1 MNLVMFETTIRQ
13 DKEGR
18 YCLNDLHKAAIVS
31 GLDVAR
37 KNPSDFFRT
46 ELANKFI
53 KSLLKATD
61 TSTGNPVV
69 PYTSVN
75 GGKNPGTY
83 AVRLVAQR
91 YCGWLS
97 SDFEV
102 IVYSTFD
109 KHSYEELQRKAIRE
123 NAREGYKD
131 LSKALKEYKG
141 DKIKWYHYANEA
153 DMINLIVLG
162 CTAKDFRK
170 THNIKE
176 SELLRDYLNKFQIET
191 IEQLQRMDEQ
201 LINLD
206 FNLKQRK
213 ECLEK
218 RFADLSKKLL
228 KLLTV

>member
-1 MNLVMFETTIRQ
+1 MNLVMLETTIRQ

-18 YCLNDLHKAAIVS
+18 YCLNDLHKAAIAS
-31 GLDVAR
+31 GLKVER
-37 KNPSDFFRT
+37 KNPAEFFRT
-46 ELANKFI
+46 EMASNFVE
-53 KSLLKATD
+53 SLKKLEN
-61 TSTGNPVV
+61 STTENPVV
-69 PYTSVN
+69 AFTIKN

-83 AVRLVAQR
+83 AVRLLAQR

-97 SDFEV
+97 SGFEV
-102 IVYSTFD
+102 AVYSLID
-109 KHSYEELQRKAIRE
+109 KHLHEEYQRKAIRE

-170 THNIKE
+170 IHNLKDNE
-176 SELLRDYLNKFQIET
+176 PLRDYLNKFQIET

-206 FNLKQRK
+206 FSLKQRK

-228 KLLTV
+228 KVLA

>member
-1 MNLVMFETTIRQ
+1 MNIIICNTQVSINKDGL
-13 DKEGR
+13 
-18 YCLNDLHKAAIVS
+18 YCLNDLHKAS
-31 GLDVAR
+31 GGEARHQPAQFLRLDSTKELVNELS
-37 KNPSDFFRT
+37 KEIGDMGNPISVIKGGNKAGT
-46 ELANKFI
+46 YVCKELVYAYASWISPKFH
-53 KSLLKATD
+53 KLVLDTFKATM
-61 TSTGNPVV
+61 
-69 PYTSVN
+69 
-75 GGKNPGTY
+75 
-83 AVRLVAQR
+83 
-91 YCGWLS
+91 
-97 SDFEV
+97 
-102 IVYSTFD
+102 
-109 KHSYEELQRKAIRE
+109 HEEYQRKAIRE

-170 THNIKE
+170 TNNLKDNE
-176 SELLRDYLNKFQIET
+176 PLRDYLNKFQIET

-213 ECLEK
+213 DCLEK

>member
-1 MNLVMFETTIRQ
+1 MNLIVCNVAVSMNK
-13 DKEGR
+13 DGL
-18 YCLNDLHKAAIVS
+18 YSLNDFHKAA
-31 GLDVAR
+31 GGEQ
-37 KNPSDFFRT
+37 KNRPGYWLETDAT
-46 ELANKFI
+46 K
-53 KSLLKATD
+53 KMVSLLE
-61 TSTGNPVV
+61 
-69 PYTSVN
+69 TSVGKPALKIIK
-75 GGKNPGTY
+75 GGSTPGTFACKELVY
-83 AVRLVAQR
+83 AYAMWISPEFQLKVIKVFDE
-91 YCGWLS
+91 WL
-97 SDFEV
+97 
-102 IVYSTFD
+102 
-109 KHSYEELQRKAIRE
+109 HEEYQRKAIRE

-141 DKIKWYHYANEA
+141 EKIKWYHYANEA

-170 THNIKE
+170 THNLKDNE
-176 SELLRDYLNKFQIET
+176 PLRDYLNKFQIET

>member
-1 MNLVMFETTIRQ
+1 MLETTIRQ

-18 YCLNDLHKAAIVS
+18 YCLNDLHKAAIAS
-31 GLDVAR
+31 GLKVER
-37 KNPSDFFRT
+37 KNPAEFFRT
-46 ELANKFI
+46 EMASNFVESLNKFEPDLNVESCLAFTVT
-53 KSLLKATD
+53 K
-61 TSTGNPVV
+61 
-69 PYTSVN
+69 

-83 AVRLVAQR
+83 AVRLLAQR

-102 IVYSTFD
+102 AVYSLID
-109 KHSYEELQRKAIRE
+109 KHMHEEYQRRAIRE

-141 DKIKWYHYANEA
+141 EKIKWYHYANEA

-170 THNIKE
+170 THNLKDN
-176 SELLRDYLNKFQIET
+176 ELLRDHLNKFQIET

-213 ECLEK
+213 EYLEK

-228 KLLTV
+228 KLLTA

>member
-1 MNLVMFETTIRQ
+1 MNLVMLETTIRQ

-18 YCLNDLHKAAIVS
+18 YCLNDLHKAAIAS
-31 GLDVAR
+31 GLDVER
-37 KNPSDFFRT
+37 KNPRDFFRT
-46 ELANKFI
+46 DMAKNFTA
-53 KSLLKATD
+53 SLQKVDET
-61 TSTGNPVV
+61 THNPVV
-69 PYTSVN
+69 TKEGRN
-75 GGKNPGTY
+75 GGTY
-83 AVRLVAQR
+83 AVRLLAQR

-102 IVYSTFD
+102 AVYSLID
-109 KHSYEELQRKAIRE
+109 KHMHEEYQRKAIRE

-141 DKIKWYHYANEA
+141 EKIKWYHYANEA

-170 THNIKE
+170 THNLKDN
-176 SELLRDYLNKFQIET
+176 ELLRDHLNKFQIET

-213 ECLEK
+213 EYLEK

-228 KLLTV
+228 KLLTA

>member
-1 MNLVMFETTIRQ
+1 MNLIVCNVAVSMNK
-13 DKEGR
+13 DGL
-18 YCLNDLHKAAIVS
+18 YSLNDFHKAAGGEEKDKPSNWLRLDKTNALIAEYS
-31 GLDVAR
+31 GSSEMSIAI
-37 KNPSDFFRT
+37 S
-46 ELANKFI
+46 
-53 KSLLKATD
+53 
-61 TSTGNPVV
+61 VV
-69 PYTSVN
+69 K
-75 GGKNPGTY
+75 GGQKQGTY
-83 AVRLVAQR
+83 V
-91 YCGWLS
+91 C
-97 SDFEV
+97 
-102 IVYSTFD
+102 
-109 KHSYEELQRKAIRE
+109 EELVYAYASWISVKFHKLVLDTFKAAIHEEYQRKAIRE

-141 DKIKWYHYANEA
+141 EKIKWYHYANEA

-170 THNIKE
+170 TRNLKDN
-176 SELLRDYLNKFQIET
+176 ELLRDHLNKFQIET

-228 KLLTV
+228 KLLTA

>member
-1 MNLVMFETTIRQ
+1 MNLIVCNVAVSMNK
-13 DKEGR
+13 DGL
-18 YCLNDLHKAAIVS
+18 YSLNDFHKAA
-31 GLDVAR
+31 GGEARHQPAQFLRLDST
-37 KNPSDFFRT
+37 K
-46 ELANKFI
+46 ELVNELSKEI
-53 KSLLKATD
+53 GD
-61 TSTGNPVV
+61 MGNPI
-69 PYTSVN
+69 SVIK
-75 GGKNPGTY
+75 GGKNQGTY
-83 AVRLVAQR
+83 VCKEL
-91 YCGWLS
+91 
-97 SDFEV
+97 
-102 IVYSTFD
+102 VYSYAMWISAKFHLMVIKIFD
-109 KHSYEELQRKAIRE
+109 QWLNEEYQRKAIRE
-123 NAREGYKD
+123 NARDGYKD

-141 DKIKWYHYANEA
+141 EKIKWYHYANEA

-218 RFADLSKKLL
+218 RFADLSKKPLN
-228 KLLTV
+228 LLTV

>member
-1 MNLVMFETTIRQ
+1 MNLVMLETTIRQ

-18 YCLNDLHKAAIVS
+18 YCLNDLHKAAIAS
-31 GLDVAR
+31 GLDVER

-46 ELANKFI
+46 DMAKNFTA
-53 KSLLKATD
+53 SLQKVDET
-61 TSTGNPVV
+61 THNPVV
-69 PYTSVN
+69 TKEGRN
-75 GGKNPGTY
+75 GGTY
-83 AVRLVAQR
+83 AVRLLAQR

-102 IVYSTFD
+102 AVYSLID
-109 KHSYEELQRKAIRE
+109 KHMHEEYQRKAIRE

-141 DKIKWYHYANEA
+141 EKIKWYHYANEA

-170 THNIKE
+170 THNLKDN
-176 SELLRDYLNKFQIET
+176 ELLRDHLNKFQIET

-213 ECLEK
+213 EYLEK

-228 KLLTV
+228 KLLTA

>member
-31 GLDVAR
+31 GLAVER
-37 KNPSDFFRT
+37 KNPSDFLRT
-46 ELANKFI
+46 EMANNFI
-53 KSLLKATD
+53 KSLLKAADST
-61 TSTGNPVV
+61 TGNPVV
-69 PYTSVN
+69 SKEGRN
-75 GGKNPGTY
+75 GGTY

-109 KHSYEELQRKAIRE
+109 KYSYEELQRKAIRE
-123 NAREGYKD
+123 NARDGYKD

-141 DKIKWYHYANEA
+141 EKIKWYHYANEA

-162 CTAKDFRK
+162 CTAKDFRL
-170 THNIKE
+170 THNLKE

-201 LINLD
+201 LINLEY
-206 FNLKQRK
+206 NLKQRK

-218 RFADLSKKLL
+218 RFSDLSKKLL
-228 KLLTV
+228 KVLA

>member
-1 MNLVMFETTIRQ
+1 MNIVMFETAVRQ

-37 KNPSDFFRT
+37 KNPSEFFRT
-46 ELANKFI
+46 EMANNFI
-53 KSLLKATD
+53 KSLLKAADST
-61 TSTGNPVV
+61 TGNPVV
-69 PYTSVN
+69 SKEGRN
-75 GGKNPGTY
+75 GGTY

-123 NAREGYKD
+123 NARDGYKD

-141 DKIKWYHYANEA
+141 EKIKWYHYANEA

-162 CTAKDFRK
+162 CTAKDFK
-170 THNIKE
+170 SAHNIKE

-201 LINLD
+201 LINLE

-218 RFADLSKKLL
+218 RFSDLSKKLL
-228 KLLTV
+228 KVLA